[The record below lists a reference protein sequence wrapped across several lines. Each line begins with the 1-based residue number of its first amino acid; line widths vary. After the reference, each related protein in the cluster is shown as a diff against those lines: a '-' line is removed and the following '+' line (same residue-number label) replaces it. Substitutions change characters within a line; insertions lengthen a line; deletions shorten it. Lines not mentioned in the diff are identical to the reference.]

1 MKRAFVGSS
10 DSIWWVVG
18 ALAGPIAV
26 LIPNLLA
33 TDETPQIKF
42 LLSCCSLFV
51 LGGVLG
57 CLAPHRPWRWA
68 IACVLLLPCADA
80 LMEMPENGSLTFQ
93 ELLDSVLATAENA
106 AKYLLQALAALVGA
120 YVGAFTG
127 AGR

>member
-18 ALAGPIAV
+18 ALGGPIAV
-26 LIPNLLA
+26 LVPNLLVS
-33 TDETPQIKF
+33 DETPQIRF

-68 IACVLLLPCADA
+68 IACVLLLPCTDA
-80 LMEMPENGSLTFQ
+80 FMGVPEIESLTFQ
-93 ELLDSVLATAENA
+93 ELLDSVLATGENA
-106 AKYLLQALAALVGA
+106 ARYLLQALAALVGA

-127 AGR
+127 AMR